1 MNIFATDINTTTCA
15 SYHVDSHIVKMPTEL
30 AQMVSF
36 VYYHQDL
43 WDSSIP
49 QLLMQFSKSHDNHPC
64 SLWIRENISNFYWTC
79 ELGIK
84 LIEEYRYRYNSE
96 KHQRCLLIFEWALN
110 NMPELNIQ
118 CMTPFALAMPEEF
131 KVDCCIESYR
141 NFYRFDKA
149 HLHKWTKRDKPEWI

>member
-36 VYYHQDL
+36 AYYHQEI
-43 WDSSIP
+43 WDNSVP
-49 QLLMQFSKSHDNHPC
+49 QLLMQFSKNHDQHPC
-64 SLWIRENISNFYWTC
+64 SKWIRENISNFYWTC

-84 LIEEYRYRYNSE
+84 LIEEFRYRYNSE
-96 KHQRCLLIFEWALN
+96 KHQRCQLIFEWAMN
-110 NMPELNIQ
+110 NLPELPIQ

-131 KVDCCIESYR
+131 KVDSCIESYR
-141 NFYRFDKA
+141 NFYRVDKA
-149 HLHKWTKRDKPEWI
+149 HLHKWTKREKPEWI